1 MKKWVVLFSGCFS
14 LAASAQNAAVRK
26 GNAYYHDGD
35 FTLAE
40 VEYRKANSSTGGF
53 NLANALIQQKKY
65 KEALAVLEPLAQ
77 RAADPA
83 LKASAY
89 YNAGV
94 VYSRQKD
101 LESSIEAYKAALR
114 INPTDTDCR
123 ENLQK
128 ALLEK
133 KRQEEERKK
142 QRKESSRLPKSEAER
157 QLQRLQEK
165 ERQLQQRLQKKQGG
179 QSMEQDW

>member
-1 MKKWVVLFSGCFS
+1 MKRWTGTLLMLLS
-14 LAASAQNAAVRK
+14 LSASAQNAAVRR

-40 VEYRKANSSTGGF
+40 VEYRKEGNNTGKY

-65 KEALAVLEPLAQ
+65 KEALEVLEPLAQ
-77 RAADPA
+77 RETDPA
-83 LKASAY
+83 LKAAAY

-114 INPTDTDCR
+114 INPADTDCR

-133 KRQEEERKK
+133 KRQDNERKQ
-142 QRKESSRLPKSEAER
+142 QRKEQSRLPKNEAER
-157 QLQRLQEK
+157 QMQRLQDK
-165 ERQLQQRLQKKQGG
+165 ERQLQQRLRKGQSG